1 MDQKSRWDS
10 SLSCVVDLS
19 SYLEALG
26 EILSLGKVCFLGLQ
40 GWGPHFPDDCQ
51 QETSELIKVRYISCL
66 FIFKPA
72 MRHWI
77 PSVLGISD
85 FCSSLF
91 CLLLE
96 KSSDFKGLD

>member
-1 MDQKSRWDS
+1 MDRKSRWDS
-10 SLSCVVDLS
+10 SLSCVVHLS

-26 EILSLGKVCFLGLQ
+26 EILSLGKVCSLGLQ
-40 GWGPHFPDDCQ
+40 GPHFPVGCQ
-51 QETSELIKVRYISCL
+51 QETSELIKVRYIYCL
-66 FIFKPA
+66 FIVKSA
-72 MRHWI
+72 MRHCI

-85 FCSSLF
+85 FRCSVF